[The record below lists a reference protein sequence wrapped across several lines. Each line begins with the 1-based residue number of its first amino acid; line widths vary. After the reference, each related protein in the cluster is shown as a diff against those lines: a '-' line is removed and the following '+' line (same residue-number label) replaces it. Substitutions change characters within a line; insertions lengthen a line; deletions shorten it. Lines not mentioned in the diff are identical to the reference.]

1 MSSSDYEPLHLDWPG
16 LANARDLGGLPVE
29 GGAIREGALIRTE
42 SLTRLTE
49 PDLLRD
55 AGVSLI
61 VDLRRPNESPEPHP
75 FADDDIYVNLPVE
88 DPADQKN
95 IDSTMGALYLE
106 MLDAR
111 PDLFAA
117 ALGSMAEA
125 EPGAVLVHCAAG
137 KDRTG
142 LVVALALSVAGA
154 EPEVVAADYAH
165 DGGAAGTVRR
175 GVPRHDRGRAAA
187 RVLAGPPGHAG
198 GVHARRARPPRGRA
212 RRRRGLPAVR
222 RDDRRAAQCA
232 AGAAGRLSW
241 SSIAA
246 GLATYA
252 ASANSGSTSR
262 VSTTSGQVQPPVASC
277 SAPNENGPAA
287 AMR

>member
-49 PDLLRD
+49 PDRLRD

-154 EPEVVAADYAH
+154 DPEVVAADYATTG
-165 DGGAAGTVRR
+165 DRLAPYVDAYLTSIEDEQQREFWR
-175 GVPRHDRGRAAA
+175 GHQATPVEFMLG
-187 RVLAGPPGHAG
+187 VLDHLEVEHG
-198 GVHARRARPPRGRA
+198 GVEAYLRSGGMTDEQLSALRE
-212 RRRRGLPAVR
+212 
-222 RDDRRAAQCA
+222 
-232 AGAAGRLSW
+232 RL
-241 SSIAA
+241 
-246 GLATYA
+246 
-252 ASANSGSTSR
+252 
-262 VSTTSGQVQPPVASC
+262 VA
-277 SAPNENGPAA
+277 
-287 AMR
+287 

>member
-49 PDLLRD
+49 PDR
-55 AGVSLI
+55 
-61 VDLRRPNESPEPHP
+61 
-75 FADDDIYVNLPVE
+75 FADDEIYVNLPVE

-111 PDLFAA
+111 PDLFAL

-142 LVVALALSVAGA
+142 LVIALALSVAGA
-154 EPEVVAADYAH
+154 DREVVAADYATT
-165 DGGAAGTVRR
+165 G
-175 GVPRHDRGRAAA
+175 DR
-187 RVLAGPPGHAG
+187 LAP
-198 GVHARRARPPRGRA
+198 
-212 RRRRGLPAVR
+212 
-222 RDDRRAAQCA
+222 
-232 AGAAGRLSW
+232 
-241 SSIAA
+241 
-246 GLATYA
+246 Y
-252 ASANSGSTSR
+252 
-262 VSTTSGQVQPPVASC
+262 
-277 SAPNENGPAA
+277 
-287 AMR
+287 